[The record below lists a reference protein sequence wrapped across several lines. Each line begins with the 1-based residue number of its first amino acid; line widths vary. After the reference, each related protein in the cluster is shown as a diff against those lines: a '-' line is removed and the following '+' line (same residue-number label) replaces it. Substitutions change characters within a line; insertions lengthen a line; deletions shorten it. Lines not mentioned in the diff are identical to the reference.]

1 MLTLSGWITTQ
12 VLPSSRAAADAKAAR
27 TGTAEQAE
35 DPAAGTDAADQHVQ
49 LSQAGRELAA
59 TMGVPVEEE
68 EEDEDIPQ
76 ELRPMVKMIRE
87 LKKKIEEKLRE
98 LQEAMRSSDPGAKE
112 ARVPELQ
119 KELQQLN
126 SALQTAT
133 AAMASAIKEMGISD
147 PALIMKVMG
156 SR

>member
-12 VLPSSRAAADAKAAR
+12 VPPSSRAAADAKAAR

-35 DPAAGTDAADQHVQ
+35 DPAAGTEAADQHVR

-59 TMGVPVEEE
+59 TMGVPV

>member
-12 VLPSSRAAADAKAAR
+12 VPPSSRAAADAKAAR

-35 DPAAGTDAADQHVQ
+35 DPAAGTDAADQHVR
-49 LSQAGRELAA
+49 LSRAGRELAA
-59 TMGVPVEEE
+59 TMGVPVE

-147 PALIMKVMG
+147 PALIMRVMG

>member
-1 MLTLSGWITTQ
+1 MLTLSSWITAQ
-12 VLPSSRAAADAKAAR
+12 VPSASRSASDARAAR

-35 DPAAGTDAADQHVQ
+35 NPAAGTEAADQHVR

-59 TMGVPVEEE
+59 TMGAPV

-98 LQEAMRSSDPGAKE
+98 LREAMRSSDPGTKE
-112 ARVPELQ
+112 ARVPALQ

-147 PALIMKVMG
+147 PALVMKVMG

>member
-12 VLPSSRAAADAKAAR
+12 VPLSSRAAADAKAAR

-49 LSQAGRELAA
+49 LSQAGRGSAA
-59 TMGVPVEEE
+59 TMGVPVE

-98 LQEAMRSSDPGAKE
+98 LQEAMRSSDPGRRRLACLSC
-112 ARVPELQ
+112 RRSCN
-119 KELQQLN
+119 N
-126 SALQTAT
+126 STPPCRRQRQRWHRPSRRWVSAT
-133 AAMASAIKEMGISD
+133 
-147 PALIMKVMG
+147 
-156 SR
+156 RR

>member
-1 MLTLSGWITTQ
+1 
-12 VLPSSRAAADAKAAR
+12 
-27 TGTAEQAE
+27 
-35 DPAAGTDAADQHVQ
+35 
-49 LSQAGRELAA
+49 
-59 TMGVPVEEE
+59 
-68 EEDEDIPQ
+68 
-76 ELRPMVKMIRE
+76 
-87 LKKKIEEKLRE
+87 E

>member
-12 VLPSSRAAADAKAAR
+12 VPPSSRAAADAKAAR
-27 TGTAEQAE
+27 DRHRRAGGRPGRRYRRRRSACTAF
-35 DPAAGTDAADQHVQ
+35 
-49 LSQAGRELAA
+49 QAGRELAA
-59 TMGVPVEEE
+59 TMGVPVE

>member
-12 VLPSSRAAADAKAAR
+12 VPPSSRAAADAKAAR

-35 DPAAGTDAADQHVQ
+35 DPAAGTDAADQHVR

-68 EEDEDIPQ
+68 DEDIDGVHAA
-76 ELRPMVKMIRE
+76 LAIR
-87 LKKKIEEKLRE
+87 
-98 LQEAMRSSDPGAKE
+98 
-112 ARVPELQ
+112 AR
-119 KELQQLN
+119 
-126 SALQTAT
+126 
-133 AAMASAIKEMGISD
+133 ASGQ
-147 PALIMKVMG
+147 PAVQGCG

>member
-1 MLTLSGWITTQ
+1 MLTLSGWITAQ
-12 VLPSSRAAADAKAAR
+12 VPSASRSASDARAAR

-35 DPAAGTDAADQHVQ
+35 NPAAGTEVADQHVR

-59 TMGVPVEEE
+59 TMGAPV

-98 LQEAMRSSDPGAKE
+98 LREAMRSSDPGTKE
-112 ARVPELQ
+112 ARVPALQ

-133 AAMASAIKEMGISD
+133 AAMASVIKEMGISD
-147 PALIMKVMG
+147 PALVMKVMG

>member
-12 VLPSSRAAADAKAAR
+12 VPPSSRAAADAKAAR

-35 DPAAGTDAADQHVQ
+35 DPAAGTDAADQHVR

-59 TMGVPVEEE
+59 TMGVPVE

-87 LKKKIEEKLRE
+87 LKKIEEKLRE

-147 PALIMKVMG
+147 PALIMRVMG

>member
-12 VLPSSRAAADAKAAR
+12 VPPSSRAAADAKAAR

-35 DPAAGTDAADQHVQ
+35 DPAAGTDAADQHVR

-59 TMGVPVEEE
+59 TMGVPVEE
-68 EEDEDIPQ
+68 DEDIPQ
-76 ELRPMVKMIRE
+76 ELRPMVKMIRQ

-126 SALQTAT
+126 SVLQTAT

>member
-12 VLPSSRAAADAKAAR
+12 VPPSSRAAADAKAAR
-27 TGTAEQAE
+27 TGAAEQAE
-35 DPAAGTDAADQHVQ
+35 NPAAGTEAADQHVR

-59 TMGVPVEEE
+59 TMGVSVE

-87 LKKKIEEKLRE
+87 LKKIEEKLRE
-98 LQEAMRSSDPGAKE
+98 LQEAMRSSDPGTKE
-112 ARVPELQ
+112 VRVPALQ

>member
-1 MLTLSGWITTQ
+1 MLTLSGWITAQ
-12 VLPSSRAAADAKAAR
+12 VPSASRSASDARAAR

-35 DPAAGTDAADQHVQ
+35 NPAAGTEVEVADQHVR

-59 TMGVPVEEE
+59 TMGAPV

-98 LQEAMRSSDPGAKE
+98 LREAMRSSDPGTKE
-112 ARVPELQ
+112 ARVPALQ

-147 PALIMKVMG
+147 PALVMKVMG